1 MASIYKRAA
10 RVAADED
17 MSDDSMTDASS
28 STVRAESDESE
39 DSSNSDNENEEKKT
53 STRLSDVPTEL
64 RNRILMLTSR
74 GVSYRYVILQFL
86 FHFTPTDNSLCQTPS
101 SSD

>member
-1 MASIYKRAA
+1 MRARSSHLVSSKSELTARTEMASIYKRAA

-28 STVRAESDESE
+28 STIRADSEEDDDPASDSE
-39 DSSNSDNENEEKKT
+39 EPKKPSSKLT
-53 STRLSDVPTEL
+53 DVPTEL

-74 GVSYRYVILQFL
+74 GVSYR
-86 FHFTPTDNSLCQTPS
+86 
-101 SSD
+101 